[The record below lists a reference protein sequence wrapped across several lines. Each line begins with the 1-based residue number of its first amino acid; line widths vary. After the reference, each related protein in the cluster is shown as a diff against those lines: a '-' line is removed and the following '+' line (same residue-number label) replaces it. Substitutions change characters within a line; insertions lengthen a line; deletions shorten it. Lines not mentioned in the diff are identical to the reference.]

1 MSNVLSC
8 YLCSIAFTTDK
19 TKLWLSPSAKQ
30 HQNLCS
36 GSQCVYQDLSNR
48 WGPRIWIS
56 ALLHRHY
63 LLRLNFTCNAGR
75 SLYSCDYFVFYCQ
88 NAKFDFKDKTA
99 SNSSAD
105 ENQTVTKKT
114 RIKNAK
120 RIKNALTERNHYQQA
135 KFPGRKKQGGANS
148 RTSNSGDE
156 LPSSRFRK
164 EGKQIN
170 SKGDST
176 SIKRSERIKIRKRTL
191 DVSGI
196 KQEHEKEDPEDQ
208 VSDSSSISEVSSLGS
223 NVSKKSTP
231 NSTNKYVFKSKRL
244 QEMQEKVENELIE
257 DNSVVNRDNLGEIE
271 QQGGNENACVD
282 SDGGMSSCASSRR
295 SSQEEKRVHKDSDN
309 ECQPRNGPVVVKKR
323 KTSGKKAAA
332 SRLQVIKSD
341 NEIPS
346 SSEDE
351 ESSKP
356 LSEIKKEMEKS
367 PEEQTERVV
376 KRVIKVVKKV
386 RTKSGETKTKVVKI
400 IKKMGVRKKPTEK
413 CAVVSGRRRVR
424 CGVCEGCKIEE
435 DCGVC
440 RWCK

>member
-1 MSNVLSC
+1 MQAIF
-8 YLCSIAFTTDK
+8 YT
-19 TKLWLSPSAKQ
+19 
-30 HQNLCS
+30 
-36 GSQCVYQDLSNR
+36 
-48 WGPRIWIS
+48 
-56 ALLHRHY
+56 ALIIL
-63 LLRLNFTCNAGR
+63 F
-75 SLYSCDYFVFYCQ
+75 FYCQ

-99 SNSSAD
+99 SNYSAD
-105 ENQTVTKKT
+105 ENQTVTRKT

-120 RIKNALTERNHYQQA
+120 RIKNALTERNLYQQA
-135 KFPGRKKQGGANS
+135 KFPGHKRQGGANS

-156 LPSSRFRK
+156 LSSSRFRK

-282 SDGGMSSCASSRR
+282 SDGGMSSRASSRR

-323 KTSGKKAAA
+323 RTSGKKAAA

-413 CAVVSGRRRVR
+413 CTVVSGRRRVR

>member
-1 MSNVLSC
+1 M
-8 YLCSIAFTTDK
+8 IIF
-19 TKLWLSPSAKQ
+19 
-30 HQNLCS
+30 
-36 GSQCVYQDLSNR
+36 
-48 WGPRIWIS
+48 
-56 ALLHRHY
+56 
-63 LLRLNFTCNAGR
+63 F
-75 SLYSCDYFVFYCQ
+75 FYCQ

-99 SNSSAD
+99 NNSSAGV
-105 ENQTVTKKT
+105 NHQTVTKKT

-135 KFPGRKKQGGANS
+135 KFPGHKKQGRANS

-164 EGKQIN
+164 EGRQMS

-196 KQEHEKEDPEDQ
+196 KQEHEKDDPEDQ
-208 VSDSSSISEVSSLGS
+208 VSDASSISEVSSLGS

-231 NSTNKYVFKSKRL
+231 SSTNKYVFKSKRL
-244 QEMQEKVENELIE
+244 QEKVENELIE
-257 DNSVVNRDNLGEIE
+257 DNSVVNKDNRGEIN

-282 SDGGMSSCASSRR
+282 SDGGRSSLTSSRR
-295 SSQEEKRVHKDSDN
+295 SSQEEKRVHEDSDK
-309 ECQPRNGPVVVKKR
+309 ECQPPKEPVVVKKR
-323 KTSGKKAAA
+323 KASGKKAAA
-332 SRLQVIKSD
+332 LRLQVIQND

-413 CAVVSGRRRVR
+413 CAVVSGRRRIR
-424 CGVCEGCKIEE
+424 CGVCKGCKIEE

>member
-1 MSNVLSC
+1 MQAIFYTAVIIL
-8 YLCSIAFTTDK
+8 F
-19 TKLWLSPSAKQ
+19 
-30 HQNLCS
+30 
-36 GSQCVYQDLSNR
+36 
-48 WGPRIWIS
+48 
-56 ALLHRHY
+56 
-63 LLRLNFTCNAGR
+63 
-75 SLYSCDYFVFYCQ
+75 FYCQ
-88 NAKFDFKDKTA
+88 NGKFDFKDKTA

-114 RIKNAK
+114 RMKNAK
-120 RIKNALTERNHYQQA
+120 RIKNALTERNHYQKA
-135 KFPGRKKQGGANS
+135 KFPGHKKQGGANS

-156 LPSSRFRK
+156 LSSSRFRK
-164 EGKQIN
+164 VRKQIN

-208 VSDSSSISEVSSLGS
+208 VSDASSISEVSSLGS
-223 NVSKKSTP
+223 NVSQKSTP

-257 DNSVVNRDNLGEIE
+257 DNSVVNEDNLGE
-271 QQGGNENACVD
+271 NENDCVD
-282 SDGGMSSCASSRR
+282 SDGGRSSRTSSR
-295 SSQEEKRVHKDSDN
+295 WSSQEEKRVHKDSDN
-309 ECQPRNGPVVVKKR
+309 ECQPRNGPVVVQKR
-323 KTSGKKAAA
+323 KTSGKKVAA
-332 SRLQVIKSD
+332 SRLQVIKND

-424 CGVCEGCKIEE
+424 CGVCKGCKIEE

>member
-1 MSNVLSC
+1 MQAIFYTAVIIL
-8 YLCSIAFTTDK
+8 F
-19 TKLWLSPSAKQ
+19 
-30 HQNLCS
+30 
-36 GSQCVYQDLSNR
+36 
-48 WGPRIWIS
+48 
-56 ALLHRHY
+56 
-63 LLRLNFTCNAGR
+63 
-75 SLYSCDYFVFYCQ
+75 FYCQ
-88 NAKFDFKDKTA
+88 NAKFDFKFKTA

-105 ENQTVTKKT
+105 ENQTFTRKT

-135 KFPGRKKQGGANS
+135 KFPGHKKQGGANS

-156 LPSSRFRK
+156 LSSSRFSK

-208 VSDSSSISEVSSLGS
+208 VSDASSISEVSSLSS

-244 QEMQEKVENELIE
+244 QEMQEKGENELIE
-257 DNSVVNRDNLGEIE
+257 DNSVVNEDDLGEIR

-282 SDGGMSSCASSRR
+282 SDGGRSSHTSSRR

-309 ECQPRNGPVVVKKR
+309 ECQPLKGPVVVKKR
-323 KTSGKKAAA
+323 KTGGKKAAA
-332 SRLQVIKSD
+332 SRLQVIKND